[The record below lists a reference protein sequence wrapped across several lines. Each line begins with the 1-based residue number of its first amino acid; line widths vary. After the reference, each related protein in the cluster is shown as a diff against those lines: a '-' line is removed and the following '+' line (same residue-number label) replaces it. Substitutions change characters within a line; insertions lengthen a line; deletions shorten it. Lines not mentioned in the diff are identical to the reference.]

1 MKQPTEIAYDVR
13 AVAAQKSWS
22 AARENGVA
30 MPSLCSIQVRYT
42 TVVTLLVLVIVVV
55 IGASMDLAVR
65 YRVRDEAFLNA
76 EKITLRW
83 SAQVRGGHLPHPIP
97 ASAGIDLIQVV
108 DAQGRIVT
116 STPQTGREPISM
128 FRPEP
133 GDRLQRLTECLP
145 DKRCVLLTADR
156 VSPSADSPVVYVG
169 TAEPSIL
176 ATHDLEYA
184 IAASA
189 LVMTVVLGWLTWRIT
204 GRSLRPVEQ
213 QYQLAS
219 TTSHELRNPIAA
231 LRVQLEEALL
241 YPDHVNPR
249 DTIQRALST
258 TDRLEA
264 IVEDLLLLA
273 RLRGAEPAPYEP
285 IDLGALVT
293 QEVGTPS
300 PTMPVHAQ
308 VTGDVWVHGSR
319 TQLIRLVSNLVSNAR
334 RHAET
339 GVTVS
344 VTSADGQAVVEV
356 TDDGAGIEPADRERV
371 FERFVRLEDGRR
383 RDAAGSGLGLAIS
396 RDIAHAHG
404 GILRIED
411 SPRGARFV
419 LRLPLME
426 GK

>member
-1 MKQPTEIAYDVR
+1 
-13 AVAAQKSWS
+13 
-22 AARENGVA
+22 

-55 IGASMDLAVR
+55 VGTSMDLAVR

-76 EKITLRW
+76 EKIVLRW

-97 ASAGIDLIQVV
+97 ASAGVDLIQVV
-108 DAQGRIVT
+108 DARGRIVN
-116 STPQTGREPISM
+116 SSPQTGRTRLSR

-133 GDRLQRLTECLP
+133 GNRLQRRTECLP
-145 DKRCVLLTADR
+145 GRQCVLLTADR
-156 VSPSADSPVVYVG
+156 ISPNADSPVVYAG

-176 ATHDLEYA
+176 ATHDLEYV
-184 IAASA
+184 IAAAA
-189 LVMTVVLGWLTWRIT
+189 LLMTVMLGWMTWRIT
-204 GRSLRPVEQ
+204 GRSLRPMEQ

-219 TTSHELRNPIAA
+219 TTSHELRNPIAG
-231 LRVQLEEALL
+231 LRLQLEGALL

-273 RLRGAEPAPYEP
+273 RLHGGEHAPHEP
-285 IDLGALVT
+285 IDLGVLVT
-293 QEVGTPS
+293 EEVGTPA
-300 PTMPVHAQ
+300 PTMPVHAE
-308 VTGDVWVHGSR
+308 VTGNVWVHGSR
-319 TQLIRLVSNLVSNAR
+319 TQLIRLLSNLLSNAR

-339 GVTVS
+339 GVTVW
-344 VTSADGQAVVEV
+344 VASAHGQAVVEV
-356 TDDGAGIEPADRERV
+356 TDDGAGIESADRERV

-383 RDAAGSGLGLAIS
+383 RDATGSGLGLAIS
-396 RDIAHAHG
+396 RDIAHAHRG
-404 GILRIED
+404 TLRIED
-411 SPRGARFV
+411 SACGARFV
-419 LRLPLME
+419 LRLPLIE